1 MTPKLALALTW
12 MSFAAAAAIGYAV
25 AQQTAPSEI
34 QGCIV
39 VGSAPTLTA
48 GVRTTFTCN
57 TSGQLRM
64 STTP

>member
-1 MTPKLALALTW
+1 MSPKTALMMTWVALIAGIV
-12 MSFAAAAAIGYAV
+12 SYAV
-25 AQQTAPSEI
+25 AQQTAPNEI

-39 VGSAPTLTA
+39 VGSAPTYTA
-48 GVRTTFTCN
+48 AQRVAFTCN